1 MSRFWILA
9 ADHAGARVFAT
20 DKRAGPIE
28 EIDAMEHPEAR
39 MKENEFEDKEV
50 GAGSPSMGHARDTKG
65 DEHPHKRGEE
75 ERFAREIAEYLDK
88 ACEKKQFLELYI
100 LSEPRFLGALRSALP
115 DKVQKMLKDEIP
127 KEVTRQPPEKIRK
140 QLPEWL

>member
-20 DKRAGPIE
+20 DKRAGAIE
-28 EIDAMEHPEAR
+28 EIESLEHPEAR
-39 MKENEFEDKEV
+39 MKEAEFEDKEV
-50 GAGSPSMGHARDTKG
+50 GAGSPSMGMARDTKG
-65 DEHPHKRGEE
+65 EEHPHKRTEE
-75 ERFAREIAEYLDK
+75 ERFAREIADYLGK
-88 ACEKKQFLELYI
+88 ACEKKQFRELYI

-115 DKVQKMLKDEIP
+115 DKVRKTLKDEIS
-127 KEVTRQPPEKIRK
+127 KDVTRQPPEKIRK

>member
-20 DKRAGPIE
+20 DKRAGAIE
-28 EIDAMEHPEAR
+28 EVETLEHPEGR
-39 MKENEFEDKEV
+39 LKENELEAKEV
-50 GAGSPSMGHARDTKG
+50 GAGSPSTGHARDTKG
-65 DEHPHKRGEE
+65 DEHPHKRSEE

-88 ACEKKQFLELYI
+88 ACQQKRFEELYI
-100 LSEPRFLGALRSALP
+100 LSEPRFLGALRTALP
-115 DKVQKMLKDEIP
+115 DKVRKLLKDEID
-127 KEVTRQPPEKIRK
+127 KDVARQPPEKIRK